1 MKMAQQIFL
10 VSVYQFDFSLISL
23 LLLLFLWSVDR
34 HLAGVVLA
42 DNRRDI
48 PFFRSFPFYEQNITE
63 MENIFSSF
71 LTIYMKRLSTTNSN
85 MGYVHNS
92 YLSFS

>member
-1 MKMAQQIFL
+1 MHIKKDVTVKYENGTTNLLGFCLPIRL
-10 VSVYQFDFSLISL
+10 SSWISL
-23 LLLLFLWSVDR
+23 LFLLFLWSVDR

-63 MENIFSSF
+63 VENITSSF
-71 LTIYMKRLSTTNSN
+71 
-85 MGYVHNS
+85 
-92 YLSFS
+92 